1 MLHNSL
7 VASISSKEETRLKT
21 ELLTQKEKINSL
33 EEDLVKKNEKVAGF
47 EDNIKSLTADKERYE
62 VQLTSVRQV
71 PQELTCVH
79 FIQKVV
85 PTKFWDNLLTGVLA
99 FNSFMHIPF
108 TSSEVVKN

>member
-7 VASISSKEETRLKT
+7 VASISSKEEARLKT

-71 PQELTCVH
+71 QQELTCVH
-79 FIQKVV
+79 FN
-85 PTKFWDNLLTGVLA
+85 TKGCAD
-99 FNSFMHIPF
+99 
-108 TSSEVVKN
+108 